1 MTAEQTAKITAI
13 SKLLDQAKD
22 LLREVFDA
30 EWAKLVDGLPKD
42 EAEDIEA
49 NMGDLEEYG
58 DQLSDIQNSLES
70 L

>member
-58 DQLSDIQNSLES
+58 DQLSDIQSSLES